1 MGEYKM
7 QDKVVHQTVDGKLWI
22 SRYQSYSA
30 SEDQSVEIMFQRHL
44 YIHFDK
50 FFLLICL
57 CL

>member
-30 SEDQSVEIMFQRHL
+30 SKDQSVEIMFQRHL
-44 YIHFDK
+44 
-50 FFLLICL
+50 
-57 CL
+57 